1 MNKFLTVAF
10 ATTLLASTAMA
21 EDRTVTVD
29 LPKSIT
35 VVCSDTVAPG
45 TVVLSNPPKFSCKD
59 YKLAKAMVGTGITIG
74 PDSNINRITR
84 ALRRA
89 TRSSQI
95 AEFDRRQSR
104 RNFLTESPLNE
115 PRVSTTH
122 MDNSWRDIGPDR
134 TLDDFDKKFP
144 GINRNRKFYVSD
156 SETCRGWVS
165 VARIL
170 NGECK
175 NARINVN

>member
-122 MDNSWRDIGPDR
+122 MDNSWRDIGD
-134 TLDDFDKKFP
+134 TSLDDFDKRFP
-144 GINRNRKFYVSD
+144 GINRNAKFFVSD
-156 SETCRGWVS
+156 TSSCRGWVNIQK
-165 VARIL
+165 IL

-175 NARINVN
+175 EVKVRVQ